1 MTTMMERAM
10 KSHTEDEAIL
20 FLLGEHGSATI
31 EDLTHR
37 LDMSWERVF
46 STVDRL
52 SRSGAI
58 RLTRVGVEYYVEKVG
73 NA

>member
-1 MTTMMERAM
+1 MTTIVERAM
-10 KSHTEDEAIL
+10 KLHTEDEAIL
-20 FLLGEHGSATI
+20 FLLGELGSTTI
-31 EDLTHR
+31 EDLMHR
-37 LDMSWERVF
+37 LDMSWEQVF
-46 STVDRL
+46 SAVDRL